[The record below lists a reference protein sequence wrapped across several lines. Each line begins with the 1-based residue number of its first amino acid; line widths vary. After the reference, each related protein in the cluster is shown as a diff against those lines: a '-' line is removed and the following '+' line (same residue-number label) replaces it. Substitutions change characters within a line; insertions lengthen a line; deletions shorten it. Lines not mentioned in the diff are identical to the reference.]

1 MNITHTKMKMA
12 TQPNNSGPCTL
23 LMQTVPIKLYDGL
36 INEDNIKQELTWVWP
51 ILMSTV
57 APAHY

>member
-1 MNITHTKMKMA
+1 MNTIHTKPKMA
-12 TQPNNSGPCTL
+12 TQHNNGPCTL
-23 LMQTVPIKLYDGL
+23 LIKTVLIKLYDGL